1 MAKLAKLGARHNCSR
16 FGQTR
21 NVLPQ
26 CYVLSDSV
34 RLSDPTDML
43 SKLPRGTC
51 IILRHAEPNARAQL
65 AVRIIEPA
73 HRLGLK
79 VIIANDLRL
88 ALRMG
93 ADGIHMS
100 ERVARFGRSRIAFHK
115 PGFLCTAAAHSRMA
129 LWRAHRA
136 GANAALLSP
145 VFPTRSHPHART
157 LGVLRFGILARLSP
171 IPVVA
176 LGGISHANATR
187 LRSGFDNRKALAYG
201 LAAID
206 AWRD

>member
-16 FGQTR
+16 FGETR
-21 NVLPQ
+21 NALPR

-34 RLSDPTDML
+34 RLPDPTDVL
-43 SKLPRGTC
+43 NKLARGTC
-51 IILRHAEPNARAQL
+51 IILRHPDAKARAQL
-65 AVRIIEPA
+65 AARIIAPA

-88 ALRMG
+88 ALRTG

-100 ERVARFGRSRIAFHK
+100 ERIARFGRPRITFQK
-115 PGFLCTAAAHSRMA
+115 PGFICTAAAHNRLS
-129 LWRAHRA
+129 LWRAYRA
-136 GANAALLSP
+136 GASAALLSP
-145 VFPTRSHPHART
+145 VFATQSHPHART
-157 LGVLRFGILARLSP
+157 LGVLRFGSLARLSP

-176 LGGISHANATR
+176 LGGISHANAAR
-187 LRSGFDNRKALAYG
+187 LRSGPVNLGLTFG
-201 LAAID
+201 LAAIN